1 VRLAGVVRGLAD
13 AAQPGPQ
20 LRRTCGHYVAFLT
33 AAARHLHPL
42 HHRVGAPPSSPT
54 EVLFGLDELL
64 HLRCAP

>member
-1 VRLAGVVRGLAD
+1 
-13 AAQPGPQ
+13 
-20 LRRTCGHYVAFLT
+20 VAFLT

-64 HLRCAP
+64 HLRAYALLKPNWD